1 MSHLWNTLSIAGRQ
15 ARRLIVL
22 VAGLTVL
29 AIGIA
34 MIVLPGP
41 ACVVIPMG
49 LGILS
54 IEFAW
59 ARIWLKKLRATAEAA
74 AQKLKQKSSPARS
87 RPLTGARVGL

>member
-1 MSHLWNTLSIAGRQ
+1 MSQILNTLSIAARQ
-15 ARRLIVL
+15 ARRLVVL
-22 VAGLTVL
+22 VFGLTVL
-29 AIGIA
+29 AVGIA

-59 ARIWLKKLRATAEAA
+59 ARVCLKKIRATAEAA
-74 AQKLKQKSSPARS
+74 AKRLKQKSSSPAS
-87 RPLTGARVGL
+87 RGLTEVRAGS